1 MDSYLRRLFIGLRS
15 SMKKIE
21 LLSPAGDLERLKVTL
36 LYGAD
41 AVYLGGEKYGLRAN
55 ATNFT
60 IDEIREGCSFAHR
73 LGKKVYLT
81 LNIVFHNEDMDGVT
95 DYIGSVVDAGIDAF
109 IVSDPFIISYIK
121 SNYPNVEVHLSTQN
135 STTNYEAVNFFKNQG
150 VDRVV
155 LARELSKRE
164 IKEIIDKTGIDIE
177 VFIHG
182 AMCTCFS
189 GRCAL
194 SNYVTNRDANRGG
207 CSQVCRFAFETSED
221 KKFTMA
227 TKDLNMAKYIPD
239 LIDIGVRSLKVEGRM
254 RSIYYLATVIGSYR
268 TLIDSYYN
276 NKLTDEVMA
285 GEEKILSR
293 VANREVSTH
302 YFMKE
307 ADFSDQYYTGRVE
320 ISNQDYL
327 GQVLEYNRESKLIKI
342 LERNYFEVGDKV
354 EVFTPNGDRVQF
366 IVSSLFDAD
375 MNEIDVARH
384 PDNVYYLYLDTDIDI
399 SDYSMIRKCI

>member
-207 CSQVCRFAFETSED
+207 CSQVCRFAFETPED

-285 GEEKILSR
+285 EEEKILSR

-327 GQVLEYNRESKLIKI
+327 GQVLEYNKESKLIKI

-354 EVFTPNGDRVQF
+354 ELFGDHIKIKEISRDLNTSAYHILTSVGVRVPR
-366 IVSSLFDAD
+366 VSKDGVEINYGNSL
-375 MNEIDVARH
+375 
-384 PDNVYYLYLDTDIDI
+384 
-399 SDYSMIRKCI
+399 

>member
-15 SMKKIE
+15 SMKRIE

-95 DYIGSVVDAGIDAF
+95 DYIGSVVGAGIDAF

-207 CSQVCRFAFETSED
+207 CSQVCRFAFETPED

-285 GEEKILSR
+285 REEKILSR

-342 LERNYFEVGDKV
+342 LERNYFELGDKV
-354 EVFTPNGDRVQF
+354 ELFTPNGDRVQF
-366 IVSSLFDAD
+366 TVSSLFDSD

>member
-121 SNYPNVEVHLSTQN
+121 SNCPNVEVHLSTQN

-207 CSQVCRFAFETSED
+207 CSQVCRFAFETPED

-285 GEEKILSR
+285 EEEKILSR

-342 LERNYFEVGDKV
+342 LERNYFELGDKV
-354 EVFTPNGDRVQF
+354 ELFTPNGDRVQF

-375 MNEIDVARH
+375 MSKIDVARH